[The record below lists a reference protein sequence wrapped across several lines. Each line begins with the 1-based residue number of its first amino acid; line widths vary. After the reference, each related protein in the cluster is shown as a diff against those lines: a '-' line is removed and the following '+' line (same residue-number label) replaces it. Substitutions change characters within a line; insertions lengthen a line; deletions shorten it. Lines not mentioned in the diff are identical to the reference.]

1 MKKAM
6 FKKVDYII
14 ISLVTV
20 IAVALVGVYAI
31 ASKRG
36 DYVSVK
42 VSGKEVA
49 TFRLSEDT
57 EYVIN
62 GYHNGHN
69 TLVIKNKKAFIKHAD
84 CPDKLCKKQGNI
96 SNIGESLICL
106 PNKVVV
112 QIMSDNKQADVDA
125 VVK

>member
-69 TLVIKNKKAFIKHAD
+69 TLVIKNKKA
-84 CPDKLCKKQGNI
+84 LWKKQGNI
-96 SNIGESLICL
+96 SHIGESLICL